1 MSARLL
7 ACSLAPA
14 RILRFWSL
22 AASSWGVFTTSD
34 PLERPPSDSREVTC
48 RNLASNKAG
57 FVGCELLGMVGP
69 PWLCAYCP
77 ALNGGVS
84 QVIWRIFIK

>member
-1 MSARLL
+1 MQLHAFSDSGVWNHL
-7 ACSLAPA
+7 
-14 RILRFWSL
+14 
-22 AASSWGVFTTSD
+22 ASSCGVFTTSGQKASD
-34 PLERPPSDSREVTC
+34 LLERPPTDSCEVTC

-69 PWLCAYCP
+69 PWLCPYCP